1 MATVM
6 IKYDMA
12 NSGGFPYSKDT
23 FYSEQEH
30 HGSVVAPCDLRVMLS
45 ELHKRL
51 YGTDNY
57 TPSETVKKYSEHIVD
72 VSGYTAEWKADNRF
86 SGQDEF
92 LETEHRQPMMD
103 PVQRR
108 IQQNDAFVHLP
119 GMRVDAYCFK
129 TGFCGMFQVQR
140 CDDAAGETGIYPVC
154 EDVGTGTNGLCRQ
167 LDVYPSEKE
176 Q

>member
-1 MATVM
+1 M
-6 IKYDMA
+6 
-12 NSGGFPYSKDT
+12 
-23 FYSEQEH
+23 
-30 HGSVVAPCDLRVMLS
+30 
-45 ELHKRL
+45 
-51 YGTDNY
+51 
-57 TPSETVKKYSEHIVD
+57 
-72 VSGYTAEWKADNRF
+72 
-86 SGQDEF
+86 
-92 LETEHRQPMMD
+92 ETEHRQPMMD

-176 Q
+176 QIEYKSPCREICVGIFCAKAPLRMIFLELTDKLCFFYNRGKVEKQEKK

>member
-1 MATVM
+1 MRADIRQNGRRITVSADRM
-6 IKYDMA
+6 
-12 NSGGFPYSKDT
+12 NS
-23 FYSEQEH
+23 
-30 HGSVVAPCDLRVMLS
+30 
-45 ELHKRL
+45 
-51 YGTDNY
+51 
-57 TPSETVKKYSEHIVD
+57 
-72 VSGYTAEWKADNRF
+72 
-86 SGQDEF
+86 

-129 TGFCGMFQVQR
+129 TGFCGMFQMQR
-140 CDDAAGETGIYPVC
+140 CDDAAGEIGIYPVC

-176 Q
+176 QIENRSHAEKYCSGGFFLEYSSHIYMYLGNYHACRSILKLTDKSWILM